1 MTRIVLLCCFG
12 LFIAC
17 SRSTSFQLME
27 AERTGVGF
35 SNTIVETE
43 RFNLMTY
50 EYIYNGAGVGVGDLN
65 NDGLPDLVFAG
76 NQVSSR
82 VYLNAG
88 NFHFED
94 ITASFDGL
102 TNDQWFS
109 GVAIADINGDGWL
122 DVYLTATAGSDTRD
136 NRNRLWINL
145 GMTDGQ
151 GPRFAEMAE
160 KYGIDSRGESVA
172 AAFFDYDRD
181 DDLDL
186 YVMNSTLNQ
195 RMDLAYRKKITD
207 GSAPNNDRLYRN
219 NGDGTFSDLTLEAGI
234 TYEGFGLGLAIG
246 DVNQDGYPD
255 IYVSNDYTTNDLLY
269 INQGDGSF
277 RNEIGTYLSYQTL
290 SSMGNDMADVNNDGL
305 PDILTLDMLPESYA
319 KKRQTINGFGYVY
332 YIFDAQFGFEHQYLR
347 NMLHL
352 HNGFIGG
359 EMLPYSEVGQMAG
372 IFQSEW
378 SWSPLLA
385 DFDNDG
391 DRDLFIT
398 NGYPRDLTDKDWMRS
413 RHKVPEFISREE
425 QSVIKVMPPVKAPNI
440 AFENTGKPGFIRTF
454 NWLPEV
460 PTYSYGAAF
469 ADLDQDGDLDYVVN
483 NLNDKAM
490 ILRNTAMERSRGK
503 LGYFRIRL
511 IGKGNNKQA
520 LGAKVELWS
529 QGTYQY
535 AENYLTRGYASSV
548 EPIIHFG
555 LGGNTIIDSL
565 KITWPAS
572 GHISLLNNL
581 PANQLIEVLEDDALP
596 PKARTGTKQ
605 TNYLFRKADHGV
617 PYAHEQTDFVDF
629 FLNQKIIPH
638 KFSQIG
644 PVMTAG
650 DLDGDGREDLIVGST
665 NSLPTTVFL
674 RRGQEFQHTR
684 MEGLT
689 TQKDFSEAG
698 LAVLDAD
705 LDGDQDVVAVAGGY
719 ESLKESGNQ
728 QELYMAVAAGFAGQ
742 NERIFQHY
750 LYENRQGSFH
760 QTELPVPPFI
770 ASVVRPCDFNH
781 DGYPDLFI
789 GARVSKGKF
798 PHAPDS
804 WLILNEKGR
813 FSTKPYSALK
823 LGMVT
828 DALWTDVDQ
837 DGWED
842 LLVARE
848 WNTLVLLKNVEGKEL
863 VPQELPGFNAH
874 HGFWYTLVEG
884 DLDLDGDQDY
894 VAGNLGDNH
903 RFTVTAEYPLRLYA
917 LDLELDGTLDPLMT
931 AYWKDE
937 NGKMTEFPVNYL
949 DELKSQSTFFKM
961 KFKDY
966 ASFST
971 TPIEAMLSESML
983 KSLELKLQVNTT
995 SSYILWNEQGSF
1007 RWEKLPEPLQVS
1019 PIKRMIVRD
1028 FNGDRLPDA
1037 LVAGNDYTWD
1047 VATGYYD
1054 ANKGIVMLNRGN
1066 GNLDILQPAQSGL
1079 LLQGMV
1085 ESLLYLEGDAP
1096 LIVAGINRGKAVV
1109 YELSTPLSPVR
1120 LP

>member
-511 IGKGNNKQA
+511 IGKGNNTQA

-572 GHISLLNNL
+572 GHISLLYNL

-617 PYAHEQTDFVDF
+617 PYTHEQTDFVDF

-760 QTELPVPPFI
+760 QTKLPVPPFI